1 MSNEN
6 NNINQ
11 SRPHDSAIKHVSGIA
26 EYTDDIK
33 EPPGTLFGAI
43 GWSKKAN
50 AIIKKINL
58 DEVKKSEGVI
68 ATVNYLD
75 IPGRNDVGPV
85 FDGDP
90 IFPKN
95 KVEFYGQP
103 LFAVAARTTELARK
117 AVLKAKVTY
126 KELKPIVS
134 IEEALRKKNL
144 LFNVKKIKRGNASK
158 SIAKSKNVLK
168 GEFTTGS
175 QEHFYL
181 EGQVAF
187 TIPKE
192 NDELIVYSS
201 TQHPSE
207 TQQII
212 SKMLKRKSNSITVL
226 VRRIGGGFGGKE
238 TNFMTSSI
246 CALLSHK
253 TKCPIKL
260 KLDRDDDIIIT
271 GKRHEFKS
279 YYEVGFDNNGVI
291 DGLKIK
297 LASKC
302 GMSPDLSLAIN
313 ERALLHI
320 DNAYYIK
327 NIEVENY
334 LCKTN
339 TSTSTAFRGFGGN
352 QGMMAIENII
362 DNISRSLNKNPYEIR
377 KLNFYQKN
385 KKNVTH
391 YGMKI
396 EDNVIDEIFER
407 LIKKSNYK
415 KRYNKIREY
424 NLKSNFKKKGIA
436 ITPVKFGISFT
447 TIHLNQAGALIHI
460 YTDGSV
466 YLNHGGIEM
475 GQGTHTKIAQLVAHS
490 FGLPYEKVKISSTN
504 TSKVPN
510 TSASAASSTTD
521 LNGAAALNAVSKLKK
536 NLEKFIKLKY
546 KIFDKKKP
554 IYKGGYIIFGN
565 RSFKFEKIVQEAYL
579 NRISL
584 SSSGFYSTPKIKFNK
599 KKFSGRP
606 FYYFCY
612 GAAVSEVTIDTFT
625 GENVLERVDI
635 VHDAGNTINPSLEL
649 GQIEGGF
656 VQGQGWLTMEE
667 VKWKDNGEITT
678 FSPSTYK
685 IPAASD
691 VPKKFN
697 VEIFKYGS
705 NKENVV
711 NKSKTTGEPPLMLA
725 MSVFF
730 AIKDAIASVVNYE
743 KIPNLNA
750 PATPETILMS
760 IKEIKKRK
768 KNKYIYGK

>member
-1 MSNEN
+1 
-6 NNINQ
+6 
-11 SRPHDSAIKHVSGIA
+11 
-26 EYTDDIK
+26 
-33 EPPGTLFGAI
+33 
-43 GWSKKAN
+43 
-50 AIIKKINL
+50 
-58 DEVKKSEGVI
+58 
-68 ATVNYLD
+68 
-75 IPGRNDVGPV
+75 
-85 FDGDP
+85 
-90 IFPKN
+90 
-95 KVEFYGQP
+95 
-103 LFAVAARTTELARK
+103 
-117 AVLKAKVTY
+117 
-126 KELKPIVS
+126 
-134 IEEALRKKNL
+134 
-144 LFNVKKIKRGNASK
+144 
-158 SIAKSKNVLK
+158 
-168 GEFTTGS
+168 
-175 QEHFYL
+175 
-181 EGQVAF
+181 
-187 TIPKE
+187 
-192 NDELIVYSS
+192 
-201 TQHPSE
+201 
-207 TQQII
+207 
-212 SKMLKRKSNSITVL
+212 
-226 VRRIGGGFGGKE
+226 
-238 TNFMTSSI
+238 
-246 CALLSHK
+246 
-253 TKCPIKL
+253 
-260 KLDRDDDIIIT
+260 
-271 GKRHEFKS
+271 
-279 YYEVGFDNNGVI
+279 
-291 DGLKIK
+291 
-297 LASKC
+297 
-302 GMSPDLSLAIN
+302 MSPDLSLAIN

-320 DNAYYIK
+320 DNAYYLK

-362 DNISRSLNKNPYEIR
+362 DNISRSLNKDPYEVR

-385 KKNVTH
+385 KKNITH

-396 EDNVIDEIFER
+396 EDNVIHEIFER

-415 KRYNKIREY
+415 KRYNKIREF
-424 NLKSNFKKKGIA
+424 NSKNNFKKKGLA

-447 TIHLNQAGALIHI
+447 TIHLNQAGALVHI
-460 YTDGSV
+460 YTDGSI

-490 FGLPYEKVKISSTN
+490 FGLPYEKIQISSTN

-546 KIFDKKKP
+546 KIFGKENP

-579 NRISL
+579 NRVSL

-599 KKFSGRP
+599 KKFMGRP

-691 VPKKFN
+691 IPKEFN
-697 VEIFKYGS
+697 VEIFKDGS

-730 AIKDAIASVVNYE
+730 AIKDAIASVTNYE

-750 PATPETILMS
+750 PATPENILMS
-760 IKEIKKRK
+760 IKEIKK
-768 KNKYIYGK
+768 NGSYGE